1 MTERKYDV
9 KVRPGNIVANFR
21 QCFYLTT
28 LDQDNDQLWDALQ
41 PSIKL
46 ASKVIR
52 SNHPHWRMLLAGIYH
67 MRKVPREKDGRTD
80 EQKQQPDYREYR
92 SLWPD
97 MDRRKMYPSARR
109 LYDLKFEAARATLG
123 ILTRS
128 GSMYT

>member
-1 MTERKYDV
+1 MTVHTFDI
-9 KVRPGNIVANFR
+9 PA
-21 QCFYLTT
+21 

-67 MRKVPREKDGRTD
+67 MRRVLREKDGRTD
-80 EQKQQPDYREYR
+80 EQKRQPEYREYR

-97 MDRRKMYPSARR
+97 IDRNKMYPSARR
-109 LYDLKFEAARATLG
+109 LYDLRFEAARATLG

-128 GSMYT
+128 GSVYT